1 MNVTTL
7 VAPAAEPL
15 GLAAAKDY
23 LRIAYDGED
32 ELVGGLIAAA
42 RSRIEEAA
50 RVAMVTRTL
59 RVTLDRWPKG
69 AIETRV
75 VRLPV
80 RPAGELVAV
89 RVRDAEGV
97 AETVTGR
104 FSLSPGRSAR
114 LVWTSGAFPWPR
126 ARANGIEVDYTAGF
140 GEGPEDVA
148 EGLALAVKRLVAHAY
163 HARDAATIA
172 GALPE
177 DVAGLISPWRR
188 VNL

>member
-7 VAPAAEPL
+7 VAPAAAPL
-15 GLAAAKDY
+15 GLAEAKDY

-32 ELVGGLIAAA
+32 GLVAGLIAAA

-50 RVAMVTRTL
+50 RVAMITRTL
-59 RVTLDRWPKG
+59 RVTLDRWPLRTV
-69 AIETRV
+69 ETRV

-80 RPAGELVAV
+80 RPADGLVAV
-89 RVRDAEGV
+89 RVRDAENN

-104 FSLSPGRSAR
+104 FTLAPGRSAR

-126 ARANGIEVDYTAGF
+126 ARANGIEIDYTAGF
-140 GEGPEDVA
+140 GEAAEDVA
-148 EGLALAVKRLVAHAY
+148 EGLSLALKRLVAHAY
-163 HARDAATIA
+163 HARDAATIS

-188 VNL
+188 VSL